1 MRSLAV
7 VLTGSLLILGTG
19 ALAEDTPVQDK
30 GNRHGWHG
38 RGHRSMWKQFDKDGD
53 GELSDQER
61 ADAKAAW
68 GARREARK
76 TEMLAKFDKDGD
88 GTLSAEEK
96 SEAWKS
102 GAGEMRR
109 KMFSELDKDADGK
122 ISTDEIQTK
131 LETMRDMW
139 GGNKAF
145 ESKLTEEE
153 KAALKSISEKRI
165 KEMIGKFDANGD
177 GQVTEEEIAAGM
189 AAVRDQCKK
198 ARAECEDTKNIPP
211 L

>member
-7 VLTGSLLILGTG
+7 VLTGSLLLLGTG
-19 ALAEDTPVQDK
+19 ALVEDTSAQDD
-30 GNRHGWHG
+30 GGRHAWHG
-38 RGHRSMWKQFDKDGD
+38 DMWKQLDKDGD
-53 GELSDQER
+53 GKLSDEER

-88 GTLSAEEK
+88 GELSAEEK

-102 GAGEMRR
+102 GAGEMRK
-109 KMFSELDKDADGK
+109 KMFVELDKDGDGK

-131 LETMRDMW
+131 METMRSMW
-139 GGNKAF
+139 DGNKAF

-153 KAALKSISEKRI
+153 KAAMKSISEKRI
-165 KEMIGKFDANGD
+165 KEMIEKFDADGD
-177 GQVTEEEIAAGM
+177 GQVTEEEIVSGM
-189 AAVRDQCKK
+189 AA
-198 ARAECEDTKNIPP
+198 ARELWKMDRVPCEDTKDP

>member
-7 VLTGSLLILGTG
+7 VLTGSLLLLGTG
-19 ALAEDTPVQDK
+19 ALAEDTPAQDD
-30 GNRHGWHG
+30 GGRHAWHG
-38 RGHRSMWKQFDKDGD
+38 RGHGGMWKQLDKDGD

-76 TEMLAKFDKDGD
+76 TEMLANFDKDGD
-88 GTLSAEEK
+88 GELSAEEK
-96 SEAWKS
+96 REAWKS
-102 GAGEMRR
+102 GAGEMRK
-109 KMFSELDKDADGK
+109 KMFVELDKDDDGK

-131 LETMRDMW
+131 METMRSMW
-139 GGNKAF
+139 DGNKAF

-153 KAALKSISEKRI
+153 KAAMKSISEKRI
-165 KEMIGKFDANGD
+165 KEMIEKFDADED
-177 GQVTEEEIAAGM
+177 GQITEKEIVSGM
-189 AAVRDQCKK
+189 AA
-198 ARAECEDTKNIPP
+198 ARELWKMDHTQCEDTKAPP